1 MLEKPIVMADRASQ
15 RPKRFSTRS
24 LHEFQPSEPAIL
36 KDRVGDVTDLS
47 YEAIRPRLK
56 AQQSGIL
63 FNDGLNLPQGR
74 RANVILHA
82 AEK

>member
-1 MLEKPIVMADRASQ
+1 M
-15 RPKRFSTRS
+15 
-24 LHEFQPSEPAIL
+24 
-36 KDRVGDVTDLS
+36 TDLS

-56 AQQSGIL
+56 PQQSGIL
-63 FNDGLNLPQGR
+63 FNDGLNLPHGR